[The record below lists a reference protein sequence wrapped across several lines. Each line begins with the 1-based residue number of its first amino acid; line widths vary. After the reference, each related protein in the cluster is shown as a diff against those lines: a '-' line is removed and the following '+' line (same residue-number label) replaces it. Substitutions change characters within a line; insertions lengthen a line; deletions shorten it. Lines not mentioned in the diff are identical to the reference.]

1 MFFLRDSSLKF
12 WENTSQIH
20 SVPCTFGWPSSNIF
34 PKKFHSTTFNGGI
47 GSLSIQINGN
57 YGWSRN
63 KNALMPRFQLR
74 WLYFFWTSPKV
85 QTYPRIPAQLD
96 LLVCWGEIQ
105 ECVQCSVPFTHLCRA
120 CFPPAVWH
128 ISHNF
133 FPSCTIA
140 HRTVV
145 WLCTANN
152 IIDKAMLLKYNTTS
166 CCSTYLWNNVHFS
179 DTPCFYWFW
188 SCITHTTYLT
198 STNSLRIEKTC
209 NWKFRRTIGTTTTSQ
224 KHSTKLQQ
232 VAPVSSWWTRLYFI
246 IWFLCYY
253 CKWS

>member
-20 SVPCTFGWPSSNIF
+20 SVPCAFGWPSSNIF

-105 ECVQCSVPFTHLCRA
+105 ECVQSLLPTSAGLVSHLLCDTLAITSSPLAPLHTGLWFGSVLLTTLLTKQCS
-120 CFPPAVWH
+120 
-128 ISHNF
+128 
-133 FPSCTIA
+133 
-140 HRTVV
+140 
-145 WLCTANN
+145 
-152 IIDKAMLLKYNTTS
+152 
-166 CCSTYLWNNVHFS
+166 
-179 DTPCFYWFW
+179 
-188 SCITHTTYLT
+188 
-198 STNSLRIEKTC
+198 
-209 NWKFRRTIGTTTTSQ
+209 
-224 KHSTKLQQ
+224 
-232 VAPVSSWWTRLYFI
+232 
-246 IWFLCYY
+246 
-253 CKWS
+253 